1 MAHNTFYHTDLG
13 AQQVRNT
20 AGQLVAMLDQC
31 LVNGGPTFSVTG
43 ITRSGATATATTTAH
58 GLSPG
63 SVYPVERRLTISGAT
78 QSDYN
83 GTFLCNITSNTT
95 FTYTVAN
102 SPTTPATGTI
112 LAQTTPLGWTIAFTA
127 TNKRSYQQG
136 SGSNAYYLD
145 VDDSN
150 GGYALVRGYE
160 TMSAIATGSGLFPT
174 VAQVPLNTFCWQKDG
189 SAVDREWIVCGNSK
203 VFHLFIAPTGFVSAN
218 GFAIYGFG
226 DPISEVSGDVY
237 QTNILGSTST
247 TANANTASGAVV
259 LSAIDTTIATRYMP
273 RLATGVGTAIQVGI
287 HGDATK
293 NATVSPGTGSLTYP
307 SLNGGLYISPLV
319 IHHNSSPRAVTPGL
333 YDICHNKPLTHLD
346 YFSGNG
352 VYAGKRFQAIN
363 VRASTGAQGQV
374 ALEVSA
380 W

>member
-63 SVYPVERRLTISGAT
+63 SVYPVERRLTISGAS
-78 QSDYN
+78 QADYN

-112 LAQTTPLGWTIAFTA
+112 LANTAPLGWTIAFTA
-127 TNKRSYQQG
+127 SNKRSYLQG
-136 SGSNAYYLD
+136 AGSNGFYLD

-150 GGYALVRGYE
+150 AGYALVRGYE

-174 VAQVPLNTFCWQKDG
+174 VAQSALNTFCWQKAD
-189 SAVDREWIVCGNSK
+189 SAVDREWVVCGNSK

-218 GFAIYGFG
+218 GFALYGFG
-226 DPISEVSGDVY
+226 DPTSEVSGDIY
-237 QTNILGSTST
+237 QTQLLGSTST
-247 TANANTASGAVV
+247 TVNANTASGAIV
-259 LSAIDTTIATRYMP
+259 LAAINVTSTSRYMA
-273 RLATGVGTAIQVGI
+273 RLATGVGTAIPVGL

-293 NATVSPGTGSLTYP
+293 NATANPGTGSSTYP
-307 SLNGGLYISPLV
+307 SLNGGLYIAPLV
-319 IHHNSSPRAVTPGL
+319 LHHNSSPRAVTPGL
-333 YDICHNKPLTHLD
+333 YDICHTKPLSHLD
-346 YFSGNG
+346 YFGGNG
-352 VYAGKRFQAIN
+352 AYAGKRFQAIN
-363 VRASTGAQGQV
+363 VRAASGSSGQV